1 MSLIAS
7 LLPAS
12 HVLVDLPAADRRAVF
27 EQVAAL
33 LEGKTGIK
41 RGVIMDGLLVRER
54 LGSTGLGQG
63 IAIPHGR
70 VRGLREATG
79 AFVRTREPI
88 EFEAPDER
96 PVDLIF
102 VLLVPE
108 KSTDLHLQILSELA
122 EMFSSREQRERLH
135 AARDSLEVQRL
146 IAGWQAK
153 PAAAH

>member
-12 HVLVDLPAADRRAVF
+12 HVLVDLPAADRRGVF

-33 LEGKTGIK
+33 LEDKTGIK
-41 RGVIMDGLLVRER
+41 RGVILDSLMVRER

-79 AFVRTREPI
+79 AFVRTREPV

-96 PVDLIF
+96 PVNLIF

-108 KSTDLHLQILSELA
+108 KSTDLHLEILGELA
-122 EMFSSREQRERLH
+122 EMFSSSEQRARLC
-135 AARDSLEVQRL
+135 AARDGLEVQRL

-153 PAAAH
+153 PAAR

>member
-1 MSLIAS
+1 MSPIAS

-12 HVLVDLPAADRRAVF
+12 HVLVDLPAADRKAVF
-27 EQVAAL
+27 ERVAAL
-33 LEGKTGIK
+33 LEGDTGIK
-41 RGVIMDGLLVRER
+41 RTLILDSLLARER

-88 EFEAPDER
+88 AFEAPDDR
-96 PVDLIF
+96 PVNIFF

-108 KSTDLHLQILSELA
+108 KSTDLHLEILGELA
-122 EMFSSREQRERLH
+122 QMFSDREMRAKL
-135 AARDSLEVQRL
+135 ATAPDSLDVQGL
-146 IAGWQAK
+146 IAGWGAR
-153 PAAAH
+153 PAR